1 MRYEERS
8 INKVGS
14 EQGRSQKVKPKKAKY
29 QEESLQSY
37 QTDKKKTNQNKNKK
51 GNGRTKRK
59 VKPLQKK
66 S

>member
-29 QEESLQSY
+29 QEESFQSY
-37 QTDKKKTNQNKNKK
+37 QTDKKKQTKTKIKK
-51 GNGRTKRK
+51 AMEEPKER
-59 VKPLQKK
+59 
-66 S
+66 

>member
-29 QEESLQSY
+29 QEESFQSY
-37 QTDKKKTNQNKNKK
+37 QTDKKKQTKTKTKK
-51 GNGRTKRK
+51 AMEEPKER
-59 VKPLQKK
+59 
-66 S
+66 

>member
-37 QTDKKKTNQNKNKK
+37 QTDKKKTNQNKK

>member
-29 QEESLQSY
+29 QEESFQSY
-37 QTDKKKTNQNKNKK
+37 QTDKKKPKQKQKRQWKNQKK
-51 GNGRTKRK
+51 GKAIAK
-59 VKPLQKK
+59 EKLM
-66 S
+66 